1 MEKTSMATITFPF
14 LLWYMGRKVTHTLQ
28 KTNMLKVR
36 NLASLKMS
44 GRFLARKAGLG
55 STAYLRP
62 SVHRDGDLV
71 LGGFF
76 PLYYINQNPDASRL
90 SFLFTPKTYIRASR
104 WFWKNYQYVLAFYF
118 AIEEINKGSQLLP
131 NVTLGFQV
139 YNAIASDH
147 FALWSTLHWL
157 CGTDIPLP
165 NYNCRTHRKFAAV
178 IEGTSAAFSA
188 ETGTILELYKFPQ
201 VTYGPF
207 DTILSDKHQ
216 YPSVYQMAPKDS
228 TVVHAM
234 ISLLLHFGW
243 TWVAIFVSDDVKG
256 EHFLGDLKAEMLKK
270 GICVALTK
278 KLPATKIMYASSDI
292 TFMSKIR
299 VSSANVHILYGEV
312 GSLIT
317 VDIAAEFFLT
327 TGKVWIM
334 TAKWDIVVYE
344 TDHMLNS
351 FHGSFSFSP
360 HKGEVP
366 GFRHFLQTTTPS
378 QYPED
383 FYFSKLWL
391 NFFDCS
397 LPGSQCGRI
406 GVCPPNTSLEFMPG
420 NIDLM
425 TLSDSSYFIYNAVYA
440 VAHVLHKM
448 LLEKAEFASSEDSE
462 QPGLLPWQLHPHLKK
477 VEFTNSAGYS
487 IFLDEER
494 QYVAQ
499 YDIQN
504 TLNFPGGLRV
514 LVKVGEFFFKGPH
527 GQSLVIN
534 DELIEWPVGFTETP
548 QSVCSQSCG
557 PGFSKILQKGRPVCC
572 FTCIFCPERHI
583 SNQTDAEQCTQCP
596 KHEYTNRNR
605 DRCLPKILDFL
616 SFEDALG
623 MALTHIALS
632 FSVFTTVILA
642 IFVKHRD
649 TAIVKANNRTLS
661 YTLLI
666 SLLLCFL
673 CSLLFIGRPTTGT
686 CILQQMTFG
695 LVFTVA
701 VSSVLAKTITVVLAF
716 KVTGPGRRMRH
727 LLVSGAPNYIIPM
740 CTLIQLTLCGFWMGT
755 NPPYIDTDAYSEHGH
770 IILLCNKGSLT
781 AFYCVLGYLGSL
793 ALLSF
798 TVAFLA
804 RNLPDTFNEA
814 KFLTFSMLVFCS
826 VWVTFLPVYHSSK
839 GKLMVAMEVFS
850 ILASSAGLLGCI
862 FLPKCYVILIRSE
875 NNTLTGLKTKSNNH
889 MI

>member
-1 MEKTSMATITFPF
+1 
-14 LLWYMGRKVTHTLQ
+14 
-28 KTNMLKVR
+28 
-36 NLASLKMS
+36 
-44 GRFLARKAGLG
+44 
-55 STAYLRP
+55 
-62 SVHRDGDLV
+62 
-71 LGGFF
+71 
-76 PLYYINQNPDASRL
+76 
-90 SFLFTPKTYIRASR
+90 
-104 WFWKNYQYVLAFYF
+104 YQYVLAFYF
-118 AIEEINKGSQLLP
+118 AIEEINKDSQLLP
-131 NVTLGFQV
+131 NVTLGFHV

-147 FALWSTLHWL
+147 FIA
-157 CGTDIPLP
+157 LP
-165 NYNCRTHRKFAAV
+165 NYNCQTHRKFAAV
-178 IEGTSAAFSA
+178 IAGTSAAFSA

-207 DTILSDKHQ
+207 DPILNDKHQ
-216 YPSVYQMAPKDS
+216 YPSVYQMALNDR
-228 TVVHAM
+228 TLVHAM

-243 TWVAIFVSDDVKG
+243 TWVAIFVSNDVKG
-256 EHFLGDLKAEMLKK
+256 EHFLGDLKAEILKK
-270 GICVALTK
+270 GICVALTE
-278 KLPATKIMYASSDI
+278 KLPVTKII
-292 TFMSKIR
+292 KIR

-312 GSLIT
+312 ASLIN

-344 TDHMLNS
+344 TDHMLHS

-366 GFRHFLQTTTPS
+366 GFRQFLQTIKPS

-383 FYFSKLWL
+383 F
-391 NFFDCS
+391 FF
-397 LPGSQCGRI
+397 I
-406 GVCPPNTSLEFMPG
+406 CPPNTSLEFMPG

-440 VAHVLHKM
+440 LAHVLHKV
-448 LLEKAEFASSEDSE
+448 LLEKAEFGSSEDAE
-462 QPGLLPWQLHPHLKK
+462 EPGLLPWQLHPHLKK
-477 VEFTNSAGYS
+477 MEFTNSAGYS
-487 IFLDEER
+487 KSLDEER
-494 QYVAQ
+494 QHVAQ

-514 LVKVGEFFFKGPH
+514 LVNVGKFFFKRPH

-557 PGFSKILQKGRPVCC
+557 PGFSKIPQEGRPVCC

-596 KHEYTNRNR
+596 KHEYSNRNR
-605 DRCLPKILDFL
+605 DHCLPKILDFL
-616 SFEDALG
+616 SFEDPLG
-623 MALTHIALS
+623 MALTQIALS
-632 FSVFTTVILA
+632 FSLITAVILA

-649 TAIVKANNRTLS
+649 TPIVKANNRTLS

-673 CSLLFIGRPTTGT
+673 CSLLFIGRPNTGT

-727 LLVSGAPNYIIPM
+727 LLVSGAPNYIIPI
-740 CTLIQLTLCGFWMGT
+740 CTLIQLTICGFWMGT
-755 NPPYIDTDAYSEHGH
+755 NPPYIDTDAHSEHGH
-770 IILLCNKGSLT
+770 IIIVCNKGSLT

-804 RNLPDTFNEA
+804 KNLPDTFNEA

-839 GKLMVAMEVFS
+839 GKVMVAMEVFS

-875 NNTLTGLKTKSNNH
+875 NNTLTGLKSRKNVRGNRYSKNINCL
-889 MI
+889 